1 MVQPIQ
7 RDWSRPRVSFA
18 DADEA
23 PRRDEHCQAVDE
35 LAASESLY
43 RPAGT
48 TTVAFDC
55 ASGLVSD
62 TPLPLDKVD
71 LEPIAWEAGRPEA
84 HHSADL
90 EGQRICTRLAERPA
104 TSALREG

>member
-1 MVQPIQ
+1 M
-7 RDWSRPRVSFA
+7 SFA

-23 PRRDEHCQAVDE
+23 PRRDAHCQAVDE

-43 RPAGT
+43 HPVDT
-48 TTVAFDC
+48 TTVTFDC

-62 TPLPLDKVD
+62 APLPLDKVA
-71 LEPIAWEAGRPEA
+71 LEPIAGEAGRPEA
-84 HHSADL
+84 HQTADL

-104 TSALREG
+104 TSGLREG